1 MKNVF
6 TKLVLLLVIFL
17 GTIGFSSLT
26 AAQVRPAIENDSSI
40 MGDHA
45 GLDGEMELG
54 ELAEPPRDLTAPEEP
69 TEKDAV
75 LELLERR
82 PIEYPKFHNLF
93 AWWVQNAI
101 EAGIPVNTIL
111 LILLLPVLALLVAF
125 VRVVVGLPSLELL
138 VPIALAYAFVA
149 VGVAAGSI
157 ILAAIILASFLSRM
171 LLKRLSIMYY
181 PKRSIS
187 MLLLALLVF
196 AALTVSSSLA
206 SVNVQEIS
214 IFPIL
219 ILTLLGDS
227 IVSLQLRKSL
237 YETTVITG
245 VTIVIGLTGYWLAT
259 EPYFR
264 NLIILYPEIILL
276 TLPFNLIL
284 GRYFGLRVSEL
295 FRFRSFNAYGSE

>member
-1 MKNVF
+1 MKHFFIKVIPLTVVALVAVF
-6 TKLVLLLVIFL
+6 VSSAHAQTESIK
-17 GTIGFSSLT
+17 TINT
-26 AAQVRPAIENDSSI
+26 EV
-40 MGDHA
+40 MGEHA
-45 GLDGEMELG
+45 GIDEETQVS
-54 ELAEPPRDLTAPEEP
+54 ATPPKDLTAPEEP

-75 LELLERR
+75 LELLEKR
-82 PIEYPKFHNLF
+82 PINSPKIYNLF
-93 AWWVQNAI
+93 ALWVQNAI

-125 VRVVVGLPSLELL
+125 VRVVIGLPSLEML
-138 VPIALAYAFVA
+138 VPIALTYVFVA

-196 AALTVSSSLA
+196 FALTISSSLTV
-206 SVNVQEIS
+206 VNVQEIS

-227 IVSLQLRKSL
+227 IVTLQLRKSL
-237 YETTVITG
+237 YETTLITV
-245 VTIVIGLTGYWLAT
+245 VTIIIGLVGYWLAT
-259 EPYFR
+259 EPYVR

-276 TLPFNLIL
+276 TLPLNVIL
-284 GRYFGLRVSEL
+284 GRYFGLRISEL
-295 FRFRSFNAYGSE
+295 FRFRSFNAYGTE